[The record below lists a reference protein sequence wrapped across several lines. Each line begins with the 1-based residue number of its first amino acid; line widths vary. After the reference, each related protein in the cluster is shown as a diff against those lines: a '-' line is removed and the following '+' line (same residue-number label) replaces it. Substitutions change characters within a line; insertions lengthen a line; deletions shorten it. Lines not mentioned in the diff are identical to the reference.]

1 VFSLIGLEKERVVD
15 KLLGGEGKKSS
26 YLWGEPTEGGLTILS
41 LKDSKSSTLEY
52 RRKGKILTS

>member
-15 KLLGGEGKKSS
+15 KLLEGEGEKSS

-41 LKDSKSSTLEY
+41 LKDSKSFILNL
-52 RRKGKILTS
+52 RRKGKNFN